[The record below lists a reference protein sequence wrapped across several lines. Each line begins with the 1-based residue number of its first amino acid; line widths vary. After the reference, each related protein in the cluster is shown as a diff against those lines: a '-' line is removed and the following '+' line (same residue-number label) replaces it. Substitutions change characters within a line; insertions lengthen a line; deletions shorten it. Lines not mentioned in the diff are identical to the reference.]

1 MNIGFMFLIFF
12 FISLALGIP
21 IAYALG
27 IGTVVVVFM
36 SGIVPI
42 DLIIQTFFTSGDTF
56 PLLAV
61 PFFILAGD
69 IMLEGGISS
78 RLVNF
83 GKVMLGHV
91 SGSLGL
97 ITVFTCLLFAAISGS
112 GPATTAAI
120 GGIMI
125 PAMIKDGYDEGYATS
140 LTAAAGSLGP
150 VIPPSITFIIYG
162 IIASV
167 SITDLFIAGILPGV
181 VVAGILAMFV
191 IMTSKKNNFGTTK
204 QERASGRQK
213 WRAFNEAKWAIL
225 VPVIILG
232 GIYGGLVTPTEAA
245 IIACDYGLIVGLFI
259 YKELNLKNL
268 PKIFFKSALTSGTV
282 LILVGAATAFGK
294 VLTLARIP
302 QTVSDWILGIS
313 DNTIV
318 ILMIINAVLLLT
330 GMFMETLAAVIILA
344 PLMLAIVIP
353 LGVSP
358 IHFGVIIVCNLV
370 IGQCTP
376 PVGVNMF
383 VAAGIANIRVE
394 RMFRWL
400 FKFILVMI
408 AALLVITFV
417 PALSTFLPGLMAK

>member
-1 MNIGFMFLIFF
+1 MNVGGMFLIFF

-27 IGTVVVVFM
+27 IGTVMVVFLTN
-36 SGIVPI
+36 IVPI

-83 GKVMLGHV
+83 GRTMLGHV
-91 SGSLGL
+91 NGSLGL

-167 SITDLFIAGILPGV
+167 SITDLFIAGILPGIV
-181 VVAGILAMFV
+181 IALILAAFV
-191 IMTSKKNNFGTTK
+191 IYTSKKHHFGSTK
-204 QERASGRQK
+204 KEKAPAKERMK
-213 WRAFNEAKWAIL
+213 AFGEAKWAIL

-245 IIACDYGLIVGLFI
+245 IIACDYGIIIGCFV
-259 YKELNLKNL
+259 YKELNFKNL

-302 QTVSDWILGIS
+302 QAVSDWILGIS

-318 ILMIINAVLLLT
+318 ILLIINLVLLLT

-344 PLMLAIVIP
+344 PLMLAIVLP

-358 IHFGVIIVCNLV
+358 IHFGVMMVCNLV

-383 VAAGIANIRVE
+383 VAAGIGELRVE
-394 RMFRWL
+394 RMFKWL
-400 FKFILVMI
+400 FKFIIVMI
-408 AALLVITFV
+408 AALMVITFV
-417 PALSTFLPGLMAK
+417 PALSTYLPGLMSR